1 MVTDTHTL
9 FTKNAKALEEIA
21 KRTFGL
27 NPRIRQ
33 LLILIDGKRS
43 EADLIKML
51 PGLDVVGT
59 MQLLQ
64 DEGFI
69 SSSHREVGQATT
81 AALANNNANNNANN
95 ATISVP
101 VSAMA
106 DDETVQQR
114 GRRLARLLT
123 QTLGPNADDLALR
136 IERCK
141 SFEEIRELIPQV
153 LGVVEGVAGP
163 RAMADFTRKLGNV

>member
-1 MVTDTHTL
+1 MVTDTRTL
-9 FTKNAKALEEIA
+9 FTKNAKGSEEIA

-43 EADLIKML
+43 DADLVKML

-59 MQLLQ
+59 LQLLL

-69 SSSHREVGQATT
+69 SGGHQEVLHATPTVATT
-81 AALANNNANNNANN
+81 KQVGD
-95 ATISVP
+95 ATVSIP
-101 VSAMA
+101 VSSSA

>member
-1 MVTDTHTL
+1 MITETRTL
-9 FTKNAKALEEIA
+9 FSKNAKGSEEIA

-43 EADLIKML
+43 EANLIKML
-51 PGLDVVGT
+51 PGLDVT
-59 MQLLQ
+59 STLQLLL

-69 SSSHREVGQATT
+69 DG
-81 AALANNNANNNANN
+81 AAQE
-95 ATISVP
+95 TGP
-101 VSAMA
+101 VASPAVAMA
-106 DDETVQQR
+106 PASNGAEINAPADNETVQQR
-114 GRRLARLLT
+114 GRRVARLLT

-141 SFEEIRELIPQV
+141 SFDEIRELIPQV

-163 RAMADFTRKLGNV
+163 RAMADFTRKLGNI

>member
-1 MVTDTHTL
+1 MITETRTL
-9 FTKNAKALEEIA
+9 FSKNAKGSEEIA

-43 EADLIKML
+43 EANLIKML
-51 PGLDVVGT
+51 PGLDVT
-59 MQLLQ
+59 STLQLLL

-69 SSSHREVGQATT
+69 DG
-81 AALANNNANNNANN
+81 AAQE
-95 ATISVP
+95 SGP
-101 VSAMA
+101 VTSPPAAMTQGSNGAETNTPA
-106 DDETVQQR
+106 DNETVQQR
-114 GRRLARLLT
+114 GRRVARLLT

-141 SFEEIRELIPQV
+141 SFDEIRELIPQV

-163 RAMADFTRKLGNV
+163 RAMADFTRKLGNI

>member
-1 MVTDTHTL
+1 MITETRTS
-9 FTKNAKALEEIA
+9 FIKNAKGSEEIA

-43 EADLIKML
+43 NADLIKML
-51 PGLDVVGT
+51 PAFDVAGT
-59 MQLLQ
+59 LQLLL

-69 SSSHREVGQATT
+69 SGGAQEFSATNVQSSTDIGY
-81 AALANNNANNNANN
+81 
-95 ATISVP
+95 P
-101 VSAMA
+101 A
-106 DDETVQQR
+106 DNESVQQR
-114 GRRLARLLT
+114 SSRVARLLT

-141 SFEEIRELIPQV
+141 SFDEIRELIPQV
-153 LGVVEGVAGP
+153 FGVIEGVAGS
-163 RAMADFTRKLGNV
+163 RAMADFTRKLGNI